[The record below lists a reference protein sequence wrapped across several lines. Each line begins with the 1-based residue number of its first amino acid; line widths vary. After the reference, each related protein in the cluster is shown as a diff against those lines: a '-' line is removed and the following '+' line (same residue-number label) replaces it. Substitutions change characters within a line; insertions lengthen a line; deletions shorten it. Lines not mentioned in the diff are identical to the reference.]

1 LGAEIM
7 KKFGFCM
14 DDVET
19 PFTMHGDMS
28 DAKATQ
34 LG

>member
-1 LGAEIM
+1 MKEFGLGM
-7 KKFGFCM
+7 G
-14 DDVET
+14 DVET

-34 LG
+34 QG

>member
-1 LGAEIM
+1 M

-14 DDVET
+14 AGVET

-28 DAKATQ
+28 DAKATPQ
-34 LG
+34 G